1 MKHFDSVVSLI
12 FFTKN
17 FTLKQDGL
25 THITKLL
32 IYTELVVNKQTMI
45 TSQSI
50 QQHIFVSYLS
60 LFNVTVLEAYNQKQK
75 L

>member
-50 QQHIFVSYLS
+50 
-60 LFNVTVLEAYNQKQK
+60 
-75 L
+75 